1 MRQIQTDYSLIV
13 GGHDV
18 IFKVLVKVLPTDLGP
33 LLLPPPLQ
41 LWSLSRVLD
50 RLVELAQS
58 VLCLDDVEI
67 LPVCLGQ
74 RERFRE
80 TLGVQ
85 PGLDHIL
92 PLIRLKLNKSSEGSP
107 LLSSLYDI

>member
-1 MRQIQTDYSLIV
+1 MRQIQTDYSLIT

-18 IFKVLVKVLPTDLGP
+18 IFKVLVKALP

-41 LWSLSRVLD
+41 LWSLSRVPD

-74 RERFRE
+74 RERLRK
-80 TLGVQ
+80 TSAVQ
-85 PGLDHIL
+85 PSLAHLL
-92 PLIRLKLNKSSEGSP
+92 PLIRLQ
-107 LLSSLYDI
+107 